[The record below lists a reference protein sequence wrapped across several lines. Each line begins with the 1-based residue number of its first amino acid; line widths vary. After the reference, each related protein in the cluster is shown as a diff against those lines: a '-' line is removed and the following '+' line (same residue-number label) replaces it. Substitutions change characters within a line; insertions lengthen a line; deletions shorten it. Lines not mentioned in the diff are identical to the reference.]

1 MGALAAPCRFAPVPR
16 VSVVIPCYNYGRYL
30 PQCVYSV
37 SRNQPGIE
45 LEIIIVDD
53 ASTDSSA
60 DVARQLAAEDDR
72 IILIRH
78 AANAG
83 HIATYND
90 GLSAATGDY
99 VLLLSADDLATPGA
113 LTRAVALFEAEPSV
127 GLVYGRA
134 IDFSGTPP
142 SPRTDPSRWVV
153 WSGVDWLR
161 ERCRIGFNV
170 AASPE
175 VMMRMSVLRDIG
187 LYSRELPHA
196 GDFEMWLRTACVSG
210 VGFLL
215 GVDQAFYRKHPQNMH
230 LQQFSAAT
238 HRGQLIDLRQ
248 RWQSFGMVFDGTGG
262 DLEERDELR
271 AIARRTLRRQA
282 HDLVTYARARG
293 FPDFPYDDFACF
305 ISELDG
311 RRRTGARFRARET
324 RAGIG
329 APAAAQPLLGAL
341 GHRLAAPGRRPAL
354 APARSGHLMPPI
366 QTFTGCAARSGR
378 GLGNSGR
385 RRSVARSPCLR
396 RGTGRDR
403 CGECD
408 DGRKS
413 EGT

>member
-1 MGALAAPCRFAPVPR
+1 MTGRFRELLLRGTGGRIRDALPLGSRPT

-53 ASTDSSA
+53 ASTDNSA

-90 GLSAATGDY
+90 GLAAATGDY

-134 IDFSGTPP
+134 VDFSGQPP
-142 SPRTDPSRWVV
+142 SPRTVPSRWVV
-153 WSGVDWLR
+153 WNGVDWLR
-161 ERCRIGFNV
+161 ERCRVGFNV
-170 AASPE
+170 VASPE
-175 VMMRMSVLRDIG
+175 VMMRMSVLRGIG
-187 LYSRELPHA
+187 PYSSELPHA

-215 GVDQAFYRKHPQNMH
+215 DVDQAFYRKHPQNMH
-230 LQQFSAAT
+230 RRQFAATT

-248 RWQSFGMVFDGTGG
+248 RWQSFLSVFDGAGQN
-262 DLEERDELR
+262 LVERDALL
-271 AIARRTLRRQA
+271 AIARRTLRGQA
-282 HDLVTYARARG
+282 RDLVTYARARG
-293 FPDFPYDDFACF
+293 FRDFPYDDFDGF
-305 ISELDG
+305 IRELDG
-311 RRRTGARFRARET
+311 
-324 RAGIG
+324 
-329 APAAAQPLLGAL
+329 Q
-341 GHRLAAPGRRPAL
+341 
-354 APARSGHLMPPI
+354 
-366 QTFTGCAARSGR
+366 
-378 GLGNSGR
+378 
-385 RRSVARSPCLR
+385 LR
-396 RGTGRDR
+396 RGAAG
-403 CGECD
+403 
-408 DGRKS
+408 
-413 EGT
+413 